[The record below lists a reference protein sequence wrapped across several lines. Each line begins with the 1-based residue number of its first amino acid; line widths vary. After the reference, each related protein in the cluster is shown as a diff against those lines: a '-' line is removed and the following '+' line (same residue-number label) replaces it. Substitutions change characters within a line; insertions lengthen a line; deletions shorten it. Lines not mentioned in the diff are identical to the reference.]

1 MIFDGK
7 AFAQDLIAK
16 LPRKK
21 SKLAIFLS
29 DDNISGARYVKI
41 KTEIAKRL
49 GVEIVM
55 NRIDGDED
63 GIMVQ
68 LPHPDSQ
75 KLISQIPL
83 EKDVDGL
90 REDSPFLP
98 AVVCAVQKILGDSF
112 KEYPFW
118 VVVGSKGFVGRKL
131 MQVFPNAIGMD
142 KEDFD
147 PSTLL
152 RADVI
157 ISATGSPGLI
167 KEIKEG
173 TICIDLGFPKG
184 DFDPECNRRA
194 SFFTPVPGGIGPV
207 TVACLFEN
215 LLTIKD
221 LEITS

>member
-7 AFAQDLIAK
+7 KFAEDIIAK

-21 SKLAIFLS
+21 AKLAIYLS
-29 DDNISGARYVKI
+29 DDNIAGSRYVKI

-55 NRIDGDED
+55 NRIDGTED

-75 KLISQIPL
+75 KLISQIPK
-83 EKDVDGL
+83 EKDIDGL
-90 REDSPFLP
+90 RDDSPYLP
-98 AVVCAVQKILGDSF
+98 AAVLAVQKIINNQGSIIN
-112 KEYPFW
+112 KTICI
-118 VVVGSKGFVGRKL
+118 VGAKGFIGKKL
-131 MQVFPNAIGMD
+131 MRVYPNATGMD

-147 PSTLL
+147 PEKIKQF
-152 RADVI
+152 DIV

-167 KEIKEG
+167 KEVKEG
-173 TICIDLGFPKG
+173 VIAIDLGYPKG
-184 DFDPECNRRA
+184 DFAPSTALRA

-207 TVACLFEN
+207 TVACLFQN
-215 LLTIKD
+215 LLNT
-221 LEITS
+221 L